1 MNAVQCAVVAVVVV
15 VGASGSDLK
24 WWTTEGIGREHAV
37 MGKPLLLLLFPLLLL
52 S

>member
-1 MNAVQCAVVAVVVV
+1 MNVNAVQCAVVAVV